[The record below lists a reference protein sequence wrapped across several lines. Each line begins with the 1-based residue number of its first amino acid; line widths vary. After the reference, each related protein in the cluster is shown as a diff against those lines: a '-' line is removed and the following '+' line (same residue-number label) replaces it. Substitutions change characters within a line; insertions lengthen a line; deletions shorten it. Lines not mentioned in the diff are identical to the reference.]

1 MSPDPFTR
9 TLGARIANLRRAKGL
24 SQDRLGELTEL
35 DRSYISAIE
44 RGVANPSLSVLRSIA
59 EALEIDLC
67 SLLCKGVDY
76 E

>member
-1 MSPDPFTR
+1 MTPDPLTR
-9 TLGARIANLRRAKGL
+9 ILGARIANIRRAKGL
-24 SQDRLGELTEL
+24 SQDRLGELTGL

-67 SLLCKGVDY
+67 SLLCKEVGH